1 VPGRFGGFARS
12 VTGSHTVKNEE
23 EMGLQNSRCF
33 FQDALFAAQAQPSAT
48 RRVLRRFNGHSAS
61 IISVEVCCDSRLK
74 FVYHIPLGYRQGK
87 CLISKKKNRSW

>member
-33 FQDALFAAQAQPSAT
+33 FQG
-48 RRVLRRFNGHSAS
+48 VLRSTGRT
-61 IISVEVCCDSRLK
+61 
-74 FVYHIPLGYRQGK
+74 LGYSQG
-87 CLISKKKNRSW
+87 LAQIQWS

>member
-23 EMGLQNSRCF
+23 EMAYKTLGASSKT
-33 FQDALFAAQAQPSAT
+33 LFAAQAKPSAT

-61 IISVEVCCDSRLK
+61 IISVGVNCDSRLK
-74 FVYHIPLGYRQGK
+74 PYI
-87 CLISKKKNRSW
+87 ISP